1 MQPYNPHFLL
11 REELQAEMLQ
21 PQATSHA
28 ERCSIRQVTLAGIS
42 HLLPFNPCEVAIKSC
57 KMVEELL
64 RSAQA
69 AHLEQ

>member
-1 MQPYNPHFLL
+1 MQPCNPHFLL
-11 REELQAEMLQ
+11 REELQAEELQ

-28 ERCSIRQVTLAGIS
+28 EQCSIIQLTLAGIS
-42 HLLPFNPCEVAIKSC
+42 HLLPFNTCEVAIKSC